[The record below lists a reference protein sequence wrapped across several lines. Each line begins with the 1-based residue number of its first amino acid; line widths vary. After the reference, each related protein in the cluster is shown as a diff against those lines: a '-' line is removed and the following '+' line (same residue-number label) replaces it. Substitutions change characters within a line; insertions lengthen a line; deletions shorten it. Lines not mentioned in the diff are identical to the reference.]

1 MSAALSDS
9 PADGA
14 SDGYGDSAT
23 AGAGAMAA
31 FSLAGRVAVVTGA
44 AGLLGRRHCR
54 ALAAAGARVVATDLD
69 PAACEAVAR
78 EVAAMTPGAPGAPGA
93 PATPRAARRMEA
105 PGAAVAPLAWAA
117 DITRPESVRALRDA
131 VLERCGAIDVLV
143 NNAALNEKV
152 ESPLAAGEVL
162 RFENFPLALWE
173 DSLRVNVTGTFLC
186 CQILGGEMARRG
198 GGSIVNIASTYAIVA
213 PDQALYRQPD
223 GTQTFFKSAA
233 YPTTKG
239 AVLALTRFLAAYWG
253 RAGVRVNALSPGG
266 VENGQDAGFV
276 ARYSAR
282 TPLGRMAD
290 PSDYEGALV
299 FLASAASRYMTGANL
314 IVDGGWTAW

>member
-1 MSAALSDS
+1 MNAITSTAAAAMD
-9 PADGA
+9 
-14 SDGYGDSAT
+14 
-23 AGAGAMAA
+23 GAGAMAD
-31 FSLAGRVAVVTGA
+31 FSLAGQVAVVTGA

-69 PAACEAVAR
+69 QAACEAVAR
-78 EVAAMTPGAPGAPGA
+78 EIAPVAEMAA
-93 PATPRAARRMEA
+93 PAAS
-105 PGAAVAPLAWAA
+105 AVPALPMAWAA
-117 DITRPESVRALRDA
+117 DITRPESVQALRDA

-186 CQILGGEMARRG
+186 CQLLGGEMARRG
-198 GGSIVNIASTYAIVA
+198 AGSIVNIASTYAVVA

-239 AVLALTRFLAAYWG
+239 AVLAFTRFLAAYWG

-266 VENGQDAGFV
+266 VENGQDPGFV
-276 ARYSAR
+276 ARYAAR

-290 PSDYEGALV
+290 PGDYEGALI